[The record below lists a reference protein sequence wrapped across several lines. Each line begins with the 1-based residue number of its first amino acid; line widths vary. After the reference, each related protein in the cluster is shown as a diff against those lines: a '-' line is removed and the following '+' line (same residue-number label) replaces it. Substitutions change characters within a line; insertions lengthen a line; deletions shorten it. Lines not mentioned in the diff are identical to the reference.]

1 MKVRTAEL
9 LAALALAI
17 MSIAIMIK
25 STDGLE
31 ICWVPEKG
39 PGSGVWPFW
48 LSAAM
53 LVSCLMVV
61 YQWFR
66 KTTPESRSDALFMT
80 PETIRIIGITVAALF
95 LLLLAT
101 HVIGLY
107 FSIVLF
113 LIFYLRVMGRH
124 TWQLTMILALA
135 TPTALFF
142 FFEGALVIPLPKA
155 YSEWFFVDGPF
166 PLYDLIY

>member
-1 MKVRTAEL
+1 MKVRTVEL
-9 LAALALAI
+9 LMAMALALV
-17 MSIAIMIK
+17 SIAIMVK
-25 STDGLE
+25 ATDGLS
-31 ICWVPEKG
+31 IRWVPEKG

-53 LVSCLMVV
+53 LVSCLTVI

-66 KTTPESRSDALFMT
+66 KATPESRSDELFMT
-80 PETIRIIGITVAALF
+80 PETVRIIGITVAALF

-107 FSIVLF
+107 LSMMLF

-124 TWQLTMILALA
+124 TWLLTLVLSLA
-135 TPTALFF
+135 TPIFLFF

-155 YSEWFFVDGPF
+155 YSEPLFY

>member
-9 LAALALAI
+9 LAAVTLAI

-31 ICWVPEKG
+31 IFWVPEKG

-66 KTTPESRSDALFMT
+66 KTTPESRSDELFMT
-80 PETIRIIGITVAALF
+80 AETVRMIGITVAALF
-95 LLLLAT
+95 LLLLGT
-101 HVIGLY
+101 HIIGLY

-124 TWQLTMILALA
+124 TWLLTLILSLA
-135 TPTALFF
+135 TPIALFF

-155 YSEWFFVDGPF
+155 YSEPLFY
-166 PLYDLIY
+166 PLYDFIY

>member
-1 MKVRTAEL
+1 MKVRTVEL
-9 LAALALAI
+9 LTAVALALV
-17 MSIAIMIK
+17 SIAIMIK
-25 STDGLE
+25 STDGLA
-31 ICWVPEKG
+31 IHWVPEKG

-66 KTTPESRSDALFMT
+66 KLTPESRSDEVFMT
-80 PETIRIIGITVAALF
+80 PETVRIVGITVAALF

-101 HVIGLY
+101 HIIGLY
-107 FSIVLF
+107 FSIMLF

-124 TWQLTMILALA
+124 KWPLTLVLSLA
-135 TPTALFF
+135 TPIFLFF

-155 YSEWFFVDGPF
+155 YSEPLFY
-166 PLYDLIY
+166 PLYDFIY

>member
-1 MKVRTAEL
+1 MKVRTVEL
-9 LAALALAI
+9 LAAVTLAI
-17 MSIAIMIK
+17 ISIAIMIK

-31 ICWVPEKG
+31 IFWVPEKG

-53 LVSCLMVV
+53 LVSCLVIV

-66 KTTPESRSDALFMT
+66 RTTPESRSDELFMT
-80 PETIRIIGITVAALF
+80 PDTVRIVGVSVAALF

-107 FSIVLF
+107 FSMMLF

-124 TWQLTMILALA
+124 TWLLTLVLSLA

-155 YSEWFFVDGPF
+155 YSEPLFY

>member
-1 MKVRTAEL
+1 MKVRTVEL
-9 LAALALAI
+9 LAAVTLAI
-17 MSIAIMIK
+17 ISIAIMIK

-31 ICWVPEKG
+31 IFWVPEKG

-53 LVSCLMVV
+53 LVSCLVIV

-66 KTTPESRSDALFMT
+66 RTTPESRSDELFMT
-80 PETIRIIGITVAALF
+80 PDTVRIVGVSVAALF

-107 FSIVLF
+107 FSMMLF

-124 TWQLTMILALA
+124 TWLLTLVLSLA

-142 FFEGALVIPLPKA
+142 FFEGALVIPLPKG
-155 YSEWFFVDGPF
+155 YSEPLFY
-166 PLYDLIY
+166 PLYELIY

>member
-1 MKVRTAEL
+1 MKVRTVEL
-9 LAALALAI
+9 LAAVALAVV
-17 MSIAIMIK
+17 SIAIMIK
-25 STDGLE
+25 ATDGLS
-31 ICWVPEKG
+31 IRWVSGSG

-48 LSAAM
+48 LSAGM

-66 KTTPESRSDALFMT
+66 KTTPESRSDELFMT
-80 PETIRIIGITVAALF
+80 PETVRIIGITVAALF
-95 LLLLAT
+95 LLLLGT

-107 FSIVLF
+107 FSVLLF
-113 LIFYLRVMGRH
+113 LIFYLRVLGRH
-124 TWQLTMILALA
+124 NWLLTLVLSLA
-135 TPTALFF
+135 TPIVLFF

-155 YSEWFFVDGPF
+155 YSEPLFY

>member
-9 LAALALAI
+9 LVALALALV
-17 MSIAIMIK
+17 SIAIMIK
-25 STDGLE
+25 ATDGLS
-31 ICWVPEKG
+31 IRWVPEKG

-53 LVSCLMVV
+53 LVSCLMIV

-66 KTTPESRSDALFMT
+66 GASPESRSDEIFMT
-80 PETIRIIGITVAALF
+80 RETVRIVGITVAALF

-101 HVIGLY
+101 HIIGLY
-107 FSIVLF
+107 FAMMAF
-113 LIFYLRVMGRH
+113 LVFYLRVMGRH
-124 TWQLTMILALA
+124 TWRLTMVLALA
-135 TPTALFF
+135 TPTFLFF
-142 FFEGALVIPLPKA
+142 FFEGALVIPLPKG
-155 YSEWFFVDGPF
+155 YSEPLFY